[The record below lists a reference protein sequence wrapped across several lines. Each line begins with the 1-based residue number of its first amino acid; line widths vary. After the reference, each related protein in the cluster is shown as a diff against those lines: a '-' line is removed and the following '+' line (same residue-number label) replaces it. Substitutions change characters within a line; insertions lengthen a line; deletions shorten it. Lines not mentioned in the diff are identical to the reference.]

1 MVKKNQYL
9 ELNKALQDK
18 VKKELLDVE
27 KGSSNKNIV
36 QLKLILEELQLSEKK
51 IGLTLKYPRII
62 IDSWGFDDEL
72 GIELLKASELYAKL

>member
-1 MVKKNQYL
+1 MVKKIQYL

-36 QLKLILEELQLSEKK
+36 QLKLILEEL
-51 IGLTLKYPRII
+51 
-62 IDSWGFDDEL
+62 
-72 GIELLKASELYAKL
+72 